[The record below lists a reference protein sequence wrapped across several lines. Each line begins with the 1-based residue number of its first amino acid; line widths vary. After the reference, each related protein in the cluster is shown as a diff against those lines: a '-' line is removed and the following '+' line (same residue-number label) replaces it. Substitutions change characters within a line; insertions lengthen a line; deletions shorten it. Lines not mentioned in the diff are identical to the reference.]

1 MTNEKRQKGGL
12 TGPLRDEVLSELCE
26 RKAAMLLATPYLS
39 FESRFLDRDGDKLRI
54 RASMGR
60 EVAQNTLAKHPL
72 RLRFPWELTIY
83 SGITRILDYEQEE
96 HRRTLVVSVPEVL
109 GVDEQRRA
117 YRAERMAR
125 SRGSMGSIAGGG
137 VSIQSFGLENLSVL
151 GAGVFLKDFRNT
163 ESWLP
168 GSIVQTSLELD
179 GGPSFST
186 SARICHS
193 SGPYLGLE
201 FQPPLEEPTLS
212 LVNLWVEGRRAE
224 AQRLWDSRTE
234 IRAQAKE
241 AAKPKAPPAG
251 LLLLSTDPH
260 LGPQVEAALEG
271 MHELRVV
278 PAVMTPYRT
287 ALTQPPPSPP
297 PGHRRNGQRRATT
310 DQGPPGSPAPGL
322 PHPRRW
328 AGSRERPSPHP
339 GHGTQAGQLPGV
351 EPRQGRLPQD
361 PDPGAD
367 PEALESGVGPAKAP
381 RNGLQP
387 GV

>member
-287 ALTQPPPSPP
+287 ALTQPPLLLLLDTAGMGSEERRRTKALLEAQP
-297 PGHRRNGQRRATT
+297 PGC
-310 DQGPPGSPAPGL
+310 PIL
-322 PHPRRW
+322 
-328 AGSRERPSPHP
+328 
-339 GHGTQAGQLPGV
+339 V
-351 EPRQGRLPQD
+351 VGR
-361 PDPGAD
+361 D
-367 PEALESGVGPAKAP
+367 PESDQARTLAMELKQASFLEWNPGKGASLRILTQGLIRKHWKAE
-381 RNGLQP
+381 
-387 GV
+387 